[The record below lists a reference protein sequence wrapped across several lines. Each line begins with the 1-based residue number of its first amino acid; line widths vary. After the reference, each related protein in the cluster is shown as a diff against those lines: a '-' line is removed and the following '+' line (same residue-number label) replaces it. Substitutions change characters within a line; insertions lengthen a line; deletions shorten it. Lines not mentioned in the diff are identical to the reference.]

1 MLINGTAD
9 PINPYQGGI
18 VRLFGFASRG
28 TVMSSIAS
36 AQNLAER
43 NGIVSPPVRSQLSNG
58 ISNDPTFVE
67 TLTWNTE
74 GRASFCLY
82 TVRGGGHVVPQQA
95 YRFPRLLGNTSSALN
110 APREAIRF
118 FNTISSFEET
128 PGLSPF
134 GCEVRSINNAQHD
147 LQMLSAHCPFSASN
161 FLKYPSAA

>member
-9 PINPYQGGI
+9 PINPYRGGI

-58 ISNDPTFVE
+58 ISDDPTFVE
-67 TLTWNTE
+67 TLTWNTD

-82 TVRGGGHVVPQQA
+82 TVRGGGHIVPQQT
-95 YRFPRLLGNTSSALN
+95 YRFPRLLGKTSSALN

-118 FNTISSFEET
+118 FE
-128 PGLSPF
+128 
-134 GCEVRSINNAQHD
+134 HD
-147 LQMLSAHCPFSASN
+147 K
-161 FLKYPSAA
+161 FL

>member
-58 ISNDPTFVE
+58 ISDDPTFVE
-67 TLTWNTE
+67 TLTWNTDA
-74 GRASFCLY
+74 RASFCLY

-95 YRFPRLLGNTSSALN
+95 YRFPRVLGKTSSALN

-118 FNTISSFEET
+118 FE
-128 PGLSPF
+128 
-134 GCEVRSINNAQHD
+134 HD
-147 LQMLSAHCPFSASN
+147 K
-161 FLKYPSAA
+161 FL